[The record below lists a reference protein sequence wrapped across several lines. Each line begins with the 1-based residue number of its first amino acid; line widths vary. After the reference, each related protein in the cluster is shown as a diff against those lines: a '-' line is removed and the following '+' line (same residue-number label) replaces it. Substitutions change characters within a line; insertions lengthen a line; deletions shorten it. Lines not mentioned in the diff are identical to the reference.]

1 MYYLPI
7 INIPAPPLSK
17 LPSCAHDFY
26 HIKIYIYI
34 FITFVCEEHFFLHGV
49 KTTKLDLGYK
59 KYYSGTSS
67 SQIAEELM
75 LASKSAKKMAK

>member
-1 MYYLPI
+1 MRR
-7 INIPAPPLSK
+7 A
-17 LPSCAHDFY
+17 
-26 HIKIYIYI
+26 
-34 FITFVCEEHFFLHGV
+34 FFLHGV

-75 LASKSAKKMAK
+75 LARKSAKKMAK